1 MFKVTD
7 TCIKPGGANRTHEIM
22 SEGRLIPFTF
32 EYGKAI
38 DMPEPQA
45 RKFVPI
51 VEGFEVLDEQGKRV
65 LPTIPV
71 NHGYGDKAAVLNED
85 ECIARLSELNLPAL
99 LERAWVLPGGEAFT
113 AKSKREDVVG
123 FIQKTRATQ
132 DRARRGKPELTDDDM
147 SPEETAALAKMAA

>member
-1 MFKVTD
+1 MFKVID
-7 TCIKPGGANRTHEIM
+7 TCIKPGGPDRTHEIM
-22 SEGRLIPFTF
+22 IEGRLVPITF
-32 EYGKAI
+32 AYGKALEL
-38 DMPEPQA
+38 PEPTA

-51 VEGFEVLDEQGKRV
+51 QEGFEVLDEQGKRV

-71 NHGYGDKAAVLNED
+71 THGYGDSQAKLED
-85 ECIARLSELNLPAL
+85 DQCIARLAELNLPAL

-123 FIQKTRATQ
+123 FIQKTRAAQ
-132 DRARRGKPELTDDDM
+132 DRARRGKPDLTDDDM